1 MCTGYWHVSFW
12 HVYYAEAQYVQL
24 IWDNSALYFS
34 KWNHDSFKIPM
45 KAWFFTALTCNCF
58 PVHPFSDLFLNN
70 QSSHQNF
77 LSQSHPQLYTNLFD
91 IFTNQVQVFTIL
103 LFCCMLLSTCYCWFW
118 YKYYGLLQALRFLS
132 IYVL

>member
-77 LSQSHPQLYTNLFD
+77 LSQRPASLEYIVWKQEPSLETRCRERMNWPLKSKAAPDFHAHALAQHNHTTHMNTLTNF
-91 IFTNQVQVFTIL
+91 
-103 LFCCMLLSTCYCWFW
+103 
-118 YKYYGLLQALRFLS
+118 
-132 IYVL
+132 